1 MREAYEYKDKVY
13 LTEDLVHEAIC
24 ELEEEPRNNQDP
36 NDYIDFAMVWK
47 YDVEVLDLDDWE
59 TFKDWCKQE
68 GLKPQKASSVE
79 RYYEVALCLNALN

>member
-47 YDVEVLDLDDWE
+47 
-59 TFKDWCKQE
+59 
-68 GLKPQKASSVE
+68 
-79 RYYEVALCLNALN
+79 